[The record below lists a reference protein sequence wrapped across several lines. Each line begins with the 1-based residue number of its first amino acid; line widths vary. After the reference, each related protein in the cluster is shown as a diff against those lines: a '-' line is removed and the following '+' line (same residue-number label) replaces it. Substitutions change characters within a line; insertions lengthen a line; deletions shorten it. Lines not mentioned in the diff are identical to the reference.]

1 MRLILQKIIAD
12 SGYCSRRQAEKLI
25 EQGVV
30 IVNGKIAL
38 KGSKADSGQDKISVR
53 GKLIGPSAPKIY
65 LKLNK
70 PKGYT
75 CTNRKFAG
83 EKNIFELINLPE
95 RLFIVGRLDKD
106 SHGLVLLTNDGEMA
120 QKISH
125 PRYNHE
131 KTYTVFVRGKLKNI
145 DLIRQAFLTGLIIP
159 GERREKE
166 LVRVK
171 KFRYLQNNHF
181 IITLT
186 EGKKRQL
193 KKMFACFDLEVVD
206 LCRLSLAGLE
216 LGDLKDGHF
225 ASLNKDEI
233 KKIKI

>member
-12 SGYCSRRQAEKLI
+12 SGHCSRRQAEKLI

-30 IVNGKIAL
+30 VVNGKIAP
-38 KGSKADSGQDKISVR
+38 KGLKADPNQDKISIH
-53 GKLIGPSAPKIY
+53 GKSIDPAPLKIY

-75 CTNRKFAG
+75 CTNRKFPG
-83 EKNIFELINLPE
+83 EKTIFELINLPE
-95 RLFIVGRLDKD
+95 RLFVVGRLDKD
-106 SHGLVLLTNDGEMA
+106 SRGLVLLTNDGEIA

-125 PRYNHE
+125 PRYKHE
-131 KTYTVFVRGKLKNI
+131 KTYAVMVRGKLKNI
-145 DLIRQAFLTGLIIP
+145 DLIRQAFLAGLMIP

-166 LVRVK
+166 LARAK

-181 IITLT
+181 VITLT

-193 KKMFACFDLEVVD
+193 KKMFAHFGLEVVD

-216 LGDLKDGHF
+216 LGSLKNGHF
-225 ASLNKDEI
+225 IPLSKEEI
-233 KKIKI
+233 KKLKI